1 MRSGTCVQPDERA
14 DVYIFLRCARAGAE
28 PARRL
33 QVQPIS
39 RNRVTAYCT
48 ALRLPASGDRD
59 ARSGPGRPNGF
70 FGPRF
75 TITIKNIPMSTAR
88 LYSSTHDS

>member
-48 ALRLPASGDRD
+48 ALRLPASGTGMRG
-59 ARSGPGRPNGF
+59 AGPGDQTVF
-70 FGPRF
+70 WAS
-75 TITIKNIPMSTAR
+75 I
-88 LYSSTHDS
+88 YDYD